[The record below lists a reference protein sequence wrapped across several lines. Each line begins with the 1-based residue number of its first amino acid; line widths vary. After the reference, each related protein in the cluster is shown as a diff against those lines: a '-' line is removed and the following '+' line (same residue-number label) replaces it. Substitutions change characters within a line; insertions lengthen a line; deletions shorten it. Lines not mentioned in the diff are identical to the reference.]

1 MFKIKKM
8 KRRFFFKTLS
18 VTALFSGL
26 FVKNSFSMDKKMTKC
41 ALKKGEIQHMVIFD
55 LPYEKG
61 SEKAIKF
68 LEDGTRILTGIP
80 VVQNFQAFNQVSKK
94 NKYQY
99 GFSMVFSNQKDYT
112 TYNDHPNHVAF
123 VQDRW
128 MKEVTD
134 FLEIDFEK

>member
-1 MFKIKKM
+1 MFRIKKM
-8 KRRFFFKTLS
+8 KRRFFFKTLG
-18 VTALFSGL
+18 VTTLFSGL
-26 FVKNSFSMDKKMTKC
+26 FVKNSFSMDKKNANC
-41 ALKKGEIQHMVIFD
+41 ALKEGEIQHMVIFD
-55 LPYEKG
+55 LPYTKG
-61 SEKAIKF
+61 SEKAVKF
-68 LEDGTRILTGIP
+68 LEDGTRILTGIR

-112 TYNDHPNHVAF
+112 IYNNHPDHVSF

>member
-1 MFKIKKM
+1 M
-8 KRRFFFKTLS
+8 RRRNFFK
-18 VTALFSGL
+18 VAGATALFSGL
-26 FVKNSFSMDKKMTKC
+26 SVKNVFSKDQKMNKC

-55 LPYEKG
+55 LPYPKE
-61 SEKAIKF
+61 SNKAKKF

-99 GFSMVFSNQKDYT
+99 GFSMVFANQADYT
-112 TYNDHPNHVAF
+112 TYNNHPDHVAF